1 MSLELLSGTWI
12 SYQPQQSMWIG
23 GSNNEVIVVRCDG
36 ETLISEN
43 TNFSYDEKYNVCN
56 ISPSVVLHQLFND
69 GSIMIKFFVNNS
81 FKYLFL
87 KKRGY

>member
-1 MSLELLSGTWI
+1 MYEKYEPGAIIGHLDFI
-12 SYQPQQSMWIG
+12 STAKIYVDW
-23 GSNNEVIVVRCDG
+23 GSNNEVIVVRCGG

-69 GSIMIKFFVNNS
+69 GSIMIKFFVKNL
-81 FKYLFL
+81 FKF
-87 KKRGY
+87 